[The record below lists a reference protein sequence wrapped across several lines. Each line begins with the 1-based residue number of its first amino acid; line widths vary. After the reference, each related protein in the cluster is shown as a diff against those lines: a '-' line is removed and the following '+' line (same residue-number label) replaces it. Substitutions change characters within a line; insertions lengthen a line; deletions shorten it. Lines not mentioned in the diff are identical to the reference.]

1 MTKNIF
7 KITATILIGSVLLS
21 ACKKNFFY
29 QGVNNDPGSVTQS
42 QLPPT
47 VLLNGA
53 ELSIGYTVGG
63 DISRYT
69 SLFVNSVQGVN
80 RQFASYQNYTFSAQD
95 FGTPWAIIYQQG
107 LNNLIGLKNIAIAQG
122 YPQYQGVANVLMAYE
137 FGLTT
142 DLWGDIPYT
151 TALQGNIGNVK
162 PTYDKQ
168 SAIYVNLQVTL
179 DSALAQLARGNGGKA
194 VGADDFI
201 FNGSIPKWIA
211 FANALKAR
219 YYLHLSKTDNA
230 YATKVLTSINAALAG
245 SAVSAQ
251 VPFFNNE
258 TQANPWYQYLE
269 QRGDISYANS
279 FLATTLKSKNDPRFG
294 AYIDAT
300 ADGLTSLY
308 AGIAAPVTL
317 LSKTEMLF
325 IKTEALSAIA
335 DPTAATFYNAAI
347 TSSFSDAG
355 VAIPAGYL
363 AVNALTGATHASRL
377 PQIMLQKYLALFTQ
391 AESFNDW
398 RRTGYPVLKPN
409 NGPSIPRRFLY
420 PQTELDYNGPNVPTG
435 TTLFSKVGW
444 DL

>member
-1 MTKNIF
+1 MNKNIL
-7 KITATILIGSVLLS
+7 KITATIVIGSLLLS

-29 QGVNNDPGSVTQS
+29 EGINNDPGSVTQS

-53 ELSIGYTVGG
+53 ELSIGYSVGG
-63 DISRYT
+63 DFSRYT
-69 SLFVNSVQGVN
+69 SIFVNSVQGNN
-80 RQFASYQNYTFSAQD
+80 RQFATYQNYVFTAQD
-95 FGTPWAIIYQQG
+95 FQTPWANIYQQG
-107 LNNLIGLKNIAIAQG
+107 LNNLSGLKSIATAKG
-122 YPQYQGVANVLMAYE
+122 YSHYQGVANVLMAYQ
-137 FGLTT
+137 FGLAT
-142 DLWGDIPYT
+142 DMWGDIPYSN
-151 TALQGNIGNVK
+151 ALQGNIGNIK
-162 PTYDKQ
+162 PTFDKQ
-168 SAIYVNLQVTL
+168 SAIYTSLQITL
-179 DSALAQLARGNGGKA
+179 DSALVQLARGNGGKP
-194 VGADDFI
+194 VGGDDFI

-230 YATKVLTSINAALAG
+230 FATKVLTSVNAALAG
-245 SAVSAQ
+245 SAQSAQ

-258 TQANPWYQYLE
+258 TQANPWYQYLQ
-269 QRGDISYANS
+269 QRGDISYVNG
-279 FLATTLKSKNDPRFG
+279 FLATTLKSMNDPRLG
-294 AYIDAT
+294 AYIDGT
-300 ADGLTSLY
+300 NDVLTSLY

-317 LSKTEMLF
+317 ISKTEMLF
-325 IKTEALSAIA
+325 IKTEALSAIG
-335 DPTAATFYNAAI
+335 DPTATTFYNAAI

-355 VAIPAGYL
+355 VAVPAVYL
-363 AVNALTGATHASRL
+363 TANALTGATHASRL